1 MTRSSSEADSSR
13 GCHWDSSNF
22 NDIVDSCFL
31 DSSASCWALPHHLDL
46 QASLYQNLI
55 SSSGKCPKQSI
66 DYQSVSQRCQWSCCR
81 WLPECLFPL
90 RNLHELHLFPASAT
104 TVGVSKSGLLFF
116 RVIETAVLICSCTS
130 SRLFATWKYLHLHWC
145 DPDDDGGSGSGLL
158 RGNQVIHNNNIYAD
172 KHFQQCTSKNTS
184 GTMVSSIHLT
194 ESNCESLKHNR
205 HSLAKG

>member
-55 SSSGKCPKQSI
+55 SPSGKCPKQSI

-116 RVIETAVLICSCTS
+116 SHWNSCT
-130 SRLFATWKYLHLHWC
+130 
-145 DPDDDGGSGSGLL
+145 DLL
-158 RGNQVIHNNNIYAD
+158 MRIFQVVRHVEIS
-172 KHFQQCTSKNTS
+172 TSALVRPRWWWWQRQWPSPRKP
-184 GTMVSSIHLT
+184 G
-194 ESNCESLKHNR
+194 
-205 HSLAKG
+205 HS